1 MNTVFDMQRQSIL
14 SEAFDVLTVGMEN
27 WKFPIE
33 NVSIFSED
41 FDIMNEACIH
51 FTGSELRIMSR
62 KDEYVTVSADGYYLT
77 IGA

>member
-14 SEAFDVLTVGMEN
+14 SEAFDVLTEGMEN
-27 WKFPIE
+27 WKDPIE
-33 NVSIFSED
+33 NVRIFSKD

-51 FTGSELRIMSR
+51 FTGSELRVVST
-62 KDEYVTVSADGYYLT
+62 KDEYIIVSADGYYLA

>member
-14 SEAFDVLTVGMEN
+14 SEAFDVLTVCMEN

>member
-62 KDEYVTVSADGYYLT
+62 KYEYVTVSADGYYLT

>member
-1 MNTVFDMQRQSIL
+1 
-14 SEAFDVLTVGMEN
+14 
-27 WKFPIE
+27 
-33 NVSIFSED
+33 
-41 FDIMNEACIH
+41 MNEACIH